1 MLAKPNGKPVVLGWL
16 NPVKNG
22 WLTIKQ
28 NNTRQD
34 KVGFGSLNQ
43 NQNPPYLQVSQPHK
57 QGCFSWFFSLRSCL
71 VRLSRA
77 LTKRLSTA
85 FQHSFQQWCEMGVN
99 SCQATSQI
107 AGM

>member
-1 MLAKPNGKPVVLGWL
+1 MLVKPDRKPVVFGWL
-16 NPVKNG
+16 NPLKNG

-57 QGCFSWFFSLRSCL
+57 QGCFSWSFSLRSCL
-71 VRLSRA
+71 ARLSRA
-77 LTKRLSTA
+77 PAKLLSTV
-85 FQHSFQQWCEMGVN
+85 FQQSFQQWCEMGVE
-99 SCQATSQI
+99 SCPMA
-107 AGM
+107 